1 MPCVGVLNNRAVGYF
16 MSGAVVKDSFVLG
29 LLISPPSLS
38 SFRLILIGACRTY
51 D

>member
-16 MSGAVVKDSFVLG
+16 MSGAVVKDSFVRGAIDFATEPVILG
-29 LLISPPSLS
+29 LY
-38 SFRLILIGACRTY
+38 LIGARRIY